1 MKKEYI
7 YVIMRHMGDYE
18 DARSEAVCA
27 LRNKQHAIQ
36 HAKRMEDATRV
47 VCKKLKTLQD
57 AYFNYA
63 EYSDAEYSDAEEK
76 YLKYRHGNG
85 THLDRGWERETLVP
99 KYAVY
104 KLPVIQ
110 EEGGA

>member
-7 YVIMRHMGDYE
+7 YVIMRHTGDYE

-36 HAKRMEDATRV
+36 HAKRMEEAAKV

-57 AYFNYA
+57 AYFDNA
-63 EYSDAEYSDAEEK
+63 DFSKAEEK
-76 YLKYRHGNG
+76 WFKYRQGNG
-85 THLDRGWERETLVP
+85 THLDRGWERDTVVP
-99 KYAVY
+99 EYAVY

-110 EEGGA
+110 EEGGE